1 MEKMGSSLP
10 NSLLSLSL
18 AVFLLLHLFPS
29 GSASHNEPLISYHN
43 GPLLTGN
50 VSLAILWYGEFMPVE
65 KIVVQTFIESLSMRP
80 SKSFQADVHSWWK
93 KVGSYLEVA
102 EKKSPKSVVQIA
114 RQVYDES
121 ASLGY
126 DLGSESLPALLHK
139 ATVGLANTVAVI
151 FVSKDVK
158 MAETCTVPCYLHG
171 VHGKQVYIVVGN
183 PADNCPGSCAV
194 PFHHSRIAPLAVTL
208 EPPSGNL
215 GADAMVIHLASALAE
230 TVTNPFNNGFFSNK
244 WGDQFQAATVCMGIF
259 ATGAL
264 PGTFPGNVRVDPF
277 TGGAFNAHGLGP
289 SIFLLPALWDPKTD
303 DCWTVL

>member
-1 MEKMGSSLP
+1 
-10 NSLLSLSL
+10 
-18 AVFLLLHLFPS
+18 
-29 GSASHNEPLISYHN
+29 
-43 GPLLTGN
+43 
-50 VSLAILWYGEFMPVE
+50 MPVE

-121 ASLGY
+121 ASLGH

-171 VHGKQVYIVVGN
+171 VHGNINSTILNFFNIFVFRSEEKLLRYPVSEGYLSRVINAGCCVGN
-183 PADNCPGSCAV
+183 FSIV
-194 PFHHSRIAPLAVTL
+194 PRDFY
-208 EPPSGNL
+208 
-215 GADAMVIHLASALAE
+215 
-230 TVTNPFNNGFFSNK
+230 
-244 WGDQFQAATVCMGIF
+244 VCGIF
-259 ATGAL
+259 QNCRHCHSL
-264 PGTFPGNVRVDPF
+264 
-277 TGGAFNAHGLGP
+277 
-289 SIFLLPALWDPKTD
+289 SLPA
-303 DCWTVL
+303 